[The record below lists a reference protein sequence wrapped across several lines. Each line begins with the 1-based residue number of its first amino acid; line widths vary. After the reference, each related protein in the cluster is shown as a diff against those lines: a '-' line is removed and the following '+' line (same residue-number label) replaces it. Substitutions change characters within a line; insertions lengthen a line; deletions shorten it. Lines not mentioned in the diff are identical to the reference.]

1 MSFIRYIYNT
11 FFKKLIDKSWT
22 LNDALHLLELI
33 KDIKNGIYVD
43 KYEQKELEGSQWL
56 AYQIDNRSEL
66 LPELRALLDSGR
78 RGRSDEIKESLFQ
91 HRALVH
97 SLFFNKPHVLCE
109 LSKIIDELE
118 YQVRKQE
125 DEKKQGYKI
134 IDAPQVGSVLRR

>member
-22 LNDALHLLELI
+22 LNDALHILELI

-43 KYEQKELEGSQWL
+43 KYEEKELEGSQWL
-56 AYQIDNRSEL
+56 AHQIDNKSEL
-66 LPELRALLDSGR
+66 LPELRDLLNSR
-78 RGRSDEIKESLFQ
+78 RGNEIKESMFQ

-97 SLFFNKPHVLCE
+97 SLFFNKPHVLSE

-118 YQVRKQE
+118 FQVRKQE
-125 DEKKQGYKI
+125 DEKKLGYKVI
-134 IDAPQVGSVLRR
+134 EAPQVGSPLRK

>member
-1 MSFIRYIYNT
+1 MSFIRYIYNS

-43 KYEQKELEGSQWL
+43 KYEQKELEGSQRL
-56 AYQIDNRSEL
+56 AHLIDNRSEL
-66 LPELRALLDSGR
+66 LPELRDLLNSKRR
-78 RGRSDEIKESLFQ
+78 RGDEIKESLFQ

-97 SLFFNKPHVLCE
+97 SLFFNQTHVLSE
-109 LSKIIDELE
+109 LSKIIIELE
-118 YQVRKQE
+118 FQVRKWE

-134 IDAPQVGSVLRR
+134 IDAPQIGSALRK